1 MTDTIEMAKQ
11 AERFIKS
18 MVSEEFIDDNPTL
31 MNVMGKHK
39 SSISSVAFILKNR
52 LWVDRETG
60 ELSSLLVSVEN
71 LAKSLGIKP
80 AKANDIL
87 GTIILTSTAGNP
99 TEEKIPDWIVAHSKT
114 IQSRY
119 MEKNKITTER
129 E

>member
-1 MTDTIEMAKQ
+1 MTNTIEMAKQ
-11 AERFIKS
+11 AERFINS

-31 MNVMGKHK
+31 MKVIGKHK

-87 GTIILTSTAGNP
+87 GTIILTSIAGDP
-99 TEEKIPDWIVAHSKT
+99 TEEKIPEWIVTHSKA
-114 IQSRY
+114 IQGRY
-119 MEKNKITTER
+119 IER
-129 E
+129 TDQY